1 MKRLL
6 IALGASLAALPVLAA
21 DYDFVG
27 VPRLPGAPETVRR
40 EEHRRIHRTEEIE
53 EHIRTEKVR
62 PGVPTI
68 PQPPVGV
75 GYAPIGFPVGTPPLP
90 CRRAVVTGLNT
101 FPVIELLNLRAGP
114 GVEYPP
120 TERFGNGTPIQVCAR
135 SGPWLAVVEPM
146 CAVDTANWV
155 DAPCRK
161 GWSFQSWILPVE

>member
-90 CRRAVVTGLNT
+90 CRRAH
-101 FPVIELLNLRAGP
+101 RD
-114 GVEYPP
+114 
-120 TERFGNGTPIQVCAR
+120 R
-135 SGPWLAVVEPM
+135 SQHLSGYRVVEPAGGAGGRVSPDRAVWERHTGPSLCPSWPM
-146 CAVDTANWV
+146 AGCGGADACAG
-155 DAPCRK
+155 RH
-161 GWSFQSWILPVE
+161 GQLG